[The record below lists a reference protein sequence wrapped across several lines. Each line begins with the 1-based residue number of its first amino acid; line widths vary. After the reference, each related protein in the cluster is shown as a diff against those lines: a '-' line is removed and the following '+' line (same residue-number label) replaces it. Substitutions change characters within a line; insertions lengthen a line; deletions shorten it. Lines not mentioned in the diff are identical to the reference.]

1 MGFDLFLWNRLEN
14 KIVNGKVLKML
25 YQNIVNILPF
35 GTDYAP
41 VLISA
46 FSELDN
52 SNHLIY
58 HLIIL
63 SFGFMRLPAI
73 PLQNII

>member
-46 FSELDN
+46 FSKLDN

-58 HLIIL
+58 HWIIL